1 MLIISKKLAIITVFI
16 GAIIVTIFLN
26 QTAVKSDDSNTANN
40 PERPQLT
47 NKPLTI
53 ATQWQWKET
62 NGQLNN
68 AQVSSDRW
76 ATIPFTAESIYN
88 ALQAVKFDE
97 NGDVILDHDA
107 LISLDE
113 ALERIHNKLDS
124 EMLGILQNLIKQN
137 LQGKGGEQTAK
148 IVGDYYQ
155 FLEAKE
161 EFSKMDE
168 VLSNA
173 NAELTVGSLEND
185 QALYA
190 ELQSLREVHL
200 GSDATDSLFRV
211 SDANAQYMFES
222 MKLEIDPHLTPE
234 QKVQSGLE
242 IKAQHVAESI
252 NVTDWPARYQA
263 FLTAKLNIT
272 TASIDDDEKHQQ
284 VAQLLTQHFTHDELK
299 RIKYLGLEAL

>member
-1 MLIISKKLAIITVFI
+1 MLIISKKLAIIIVLI
-16 GAIIVTIFLN
+16 GTIIVTVFLN
-26 QTAVKSDDSNTANN
+26 QTTEKSDDSDTANN
-40 PERPQLT
+40 PEHPQLT
-47 NKPLTI
+47 NEPLTI
-53 ATQWQWKET
+53 ATQWQWKGA
-62 NGQLNN
+62 NGQLNT

-76 ATIPFTAESIYN
+76 ATLPFTAESIYN

-113 ALERIHNKLDS
+113 ALERIHNKLDN
-124 EMLGILQNLIKQN
+124 EMLGILQNLIRQSLKD
-137 LQGKGGEQTAK
+137 KGGEQTAK

-155 FLEAKE
+155 FLKSKE

-168 VLSNA
+168 ALSNA
-173 NAELTVGSLEND
+173 NAELTVNSLEND

-190 ELQSLREVHL
+190 ELQSLREIHL

-222 MKLEIDPHLTPE
+222 MKLDVDPNLTPE
-234 QKVQSGLE
+234 QKVQMGLE

-263 FLTAKLNIT
+263 FLTDKLNIT

-299 RIKYLGLEAL
+299 RIKHIGLEAL

>member
-1 MLIISKKLAIITVFI
+1 MLIISKKLAIIIVLI
-16 GAIIVTIFLN
+16 GTIIVTVFLN
-26 QTAVKSDDSNTANN
+26 QTTEKSDDSDTANN
-40 PERPQLT
+40 PEHPQLT
-47 NKPLTI
+47 NEPLTI
-53 ATQWQWKET
+53 ATQWQWKGA
-62 NGQLNN
+62 NGQLNT

-76 ATIPFTAESIYN
+76 ATLPFTAESIYN

-113 ALERIHNKLDS
+113 ALERIHNKLDN
-124 EMLGILQNLIKQN
+124 EMLGILQNLIRQSLKD
-137 LQGKGGEQTAK
+137 KGGEQTAK

-155 FLEAKE
+155 FLKSKE

-168 VLSNA
+168 ALSNA
-173 NAELTVGSLEND
+173 NAELTVNSLEND

-190 ELQSLREVHL
+190 ELQSLREIHL

-222 MKLEIDPHLTPE
+222 MKLDVDPNLTPE
-234 QKVQSGLE
+234 QKVQMGLE

-263 FLTAKLNIT
+263 FLTGKLNIT

-284 VAQLLTQHFTHDELK
+284 VAQLLKQHFTHDELK
-299 RIKYLGLEAL
+299 RIKHIGLEAL